1 MTDQRRI
8 GRISRK
14 STEQRRLELEEELT
28 GLLSRRQLLVRAG
41 LAAVGASSLVSL
53 LAACGDDSGNAAG
66 PQQSQ
71 ENTEWPADRV
81 REKYGNTTIGDSWH
95 TLALS
100 IIADRARGGEVAAK
114 ALGQTYKGFG
124 NDVNTANQISD
135 VQNALNSGMKVINTV
150 PIDAPVVSNLAEV
163 AERAEAKFT
172 TTYNSPAW
180 KTPLEYGSHYLTYFA
195 PDDYQ
200 TGRTTAL
207 KLAEHLEGKGAIVL
221 LEGVEGATAN
231 VLRTK
236 GVNDALKDFP
246 GIEMAAQVATD
257 WTTVDAQRKMQNL
270 LNTVPQIDG
279 VIGNDDDI
287 GIGAHNAIRAAGQE
301 IPIVSSDGIEQAF
314 RLIDESFYLGTVNTF
329 THWVGGYAFVRAF
342 DALQGWKPKPAETMM
357 YTQTSWVDKTN
368 AAAVRKAFYGPTLPY
383 NFARMSQVLYPEDWD
398 TQQLLTPMD
407 PELLW
412 SPISEKPAGYELPE
426 GYGAE
431 EREKSAALYENH
443 WATREFK

>member
-1 MTDQRRI
+1 MTARRRI

-14 STEQRRLELEEELT
+14 NTEPRRFELEEELT

-41 LAAVGASSLVSL
+41 LAAVGTSSLVSL
-53 LAACGDDSGNAAG
+53 LAACGGDSGNASG

-71 ENTEWPADRV
+71 ENKEWPADKV
-81 REKYGNTTIGDSWH
+81 KEKYGNTTIGDSWH

-150 PIDAPVVSNLAEV
+150 PIDAPVVSNIADV
-163 AERAEAKFT
+163 AKRVEAKFT

-180 KTPLEYGSHYLTYFA
+180 KTPLEYGSNYLTYFA
-195 PDDYQ
+195 PNDYQ
-200 TGRTTAL
+200 TGKTTAL
-207 KLAEHLEGKGAIVL
+207 KLAEHLKGNGVIVH

-231 VLRTK
+231 VLRTQ
-236 GVNDALKDFP
+236 GVNDALKAFP
-246 GIEMAAQVATD
+246 GIKLAKRVPTD
-257 WTTVDAQRKMQNL
+257 WTTVDAQKKMQNL
-270 LNTVPQIDG
+270 LSTVPQIDG
-279 VIGNDDDI
+279 VIGQDDDV
-287 GIGAHNAIRAAGQE
+287 GIGAYNAIRAEGKE

-329 THWVGGYAFVRAF
+329 THWVGGYALVRAF
-342 DALQGWKPKPAETMM
+342 DALHGWKPKPAETMM
-357 YTQTSWVDKTN
+357 FTQSSWVDKTN

-383 NFARMSQVLYPEDWD
+383 NFARMSQVLYPKDWD

-412 SPISEKPAGYELPE
+412 SPISEKPAGYKLPE
-426 GYGAE
+426 GYRTK
-431 EREKSAALYENH
+431 EREKIAALYENH